1 MAPRAGAKRKGKEPL
16 CEDSPPHFDSSSYL
30 SLEAFKRYSTRTITF
45 GRIIKFDHL
54 NFMDFNQLMR
64 RMSWLTF
71 ARLSEPCYPNLIR

>member
-1 MAPRAGAKRKGKEPL
+1 MAPRVGAKRKGKEPIH
-16 CEDSPPHFDSSSYL
+16 EDSPPHFDFSGYP

-54 NFMDFNQLMR
+54 NFMDFNQLMI